1 MVDFKGFKNQKI
13 TSRVVWKRILLL
25 FEALLSSIARLC
37 SRVNVMYNVRVFGKE
52 YSIMTNKQKIYCA
65 LGAAMALLAVG
76 TSAETTLDWRF
87 DTSGRASAVV
97 APVSSS
103 GVVSTGF
110 ETAFWDWADSNGISL
125 SSCPGGLTIII
136 R

>member
-1 MVDFKGFKNQKI
+1 
-13 TSRVVWKRILLL
+13 
-25 FEALLSSIARLC
+25 
-37 SRVNVMYNVRVFGKE
+37 
-52 YSIMTNKQKIYCA
+52 MTNTRKFSCVFC
-65 LGAAMALLAVG
+65 AAMALLAVG

-110 ETAFWDWADSNGISL
+110 ETAFWDSVDSNGISL
-125 SSCPGGLTIII
+125 SSYPYGVMIIF